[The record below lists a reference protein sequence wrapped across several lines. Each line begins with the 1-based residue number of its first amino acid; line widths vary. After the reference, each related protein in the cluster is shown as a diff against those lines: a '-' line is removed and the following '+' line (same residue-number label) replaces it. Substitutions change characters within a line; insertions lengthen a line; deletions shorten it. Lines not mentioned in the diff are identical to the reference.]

1 MSDVTL
7 VDMNCGN
14 IASVEFALGR
24 LGVSHQR
31 TQSADGILAAKKLIL
46 PGVGT
51 ASFAMEQLHRL
62 DLVVALRNATQP
74 LMGICLGMQLLY
86 EFSEEGDVEC
96 LGLLKGRVERING
109 SQELPV
115 PHMGWS
121 TLDLLQSG
129 AAVLSG
135 IADND
140 FAYFVHSFAC
150 PVTPETSAGVDYG
163 RPCGAIVSAGNVYGC
178 QFHPERSSAVGA
190 QVLKNFM
197 SLPC

>member
-1 MSDVTL
+1 MSSVTL

-14 IASVEFALGR
+14 IASVEFALDR
-24 LGVSHQR
+24 LGVMHQR
-31 TQSADGILAAKKLIL
+31 TQSAEGILSAERLIV

-51 ASFAMEQLHRL
+51 ASFAMQQLHHL
-62 DLVVALRNATQP
+62 DLVEPLRAARQP

-96 LGLLKGRVERING
+96 LGLLKGRVERMKG
-109 SQELPV
+109 SIDLPV

-121 TLDLLQSG
+121 TLDIIRDDTP
-129 AAVLSG
+129 VLRDIENNS
-135 IADND
+135 

-150 PVTPETSAGVDYG
+150 PVTSETVASADYG
-163 RPCGAIVSAGNVYGC
+163 RLCGAIVSAGNVYGC
-178 QFHPERSSAVGA
+178 QFHPERSSITGA
-190 QVLKNFM
+190 QILRNFV